1 MNDLGGSSSMDDNDT
16 NFITQQ
22 NFINNKSQTQQFGNQ
37 NNSKQNNFSSTQKRT
52 NNENETTVTIKK
64 KTVKKTT
71 KMKESK
77 NPKASMWAGDSFT
90 SENMDPEMIELKK
103 KDKILKMI
111 KNSHIEKLKN
121 SIFLKEINNAY
132 YEMVRLSQ
140 MGDIAESKEMERTLL
155 NLHASVI
162 QDNID
167 AFSKTKMAKTHAD
180 FARTVGSTFFNSKTQ
195 RADDRRKIYNTT
207 YTTTMKKV
215 VNRNRNNQ
223 EDEIEEEENEEN
235 EEEEEKRIKKT
246 TKNKNNKKNKNKISQ
261 SQRYNNRER
270 DDNDNDNNDY
280 EENRDKDEERY
291 QQYPNQDN
299 NGKSQDP
306 RGQRQASQPIE
317 NPNRRDSRKPNVQ
330 DSVQL
335 NPMDMQQ
342 QQNPQIQY
350 NPQNPPINQR
360 GDGERPNNPNPRRH
374 EQYQYQYQ
382 YQVQDDKIEEG
393 PNNPKLSGDIHDSR
407 DDKKNPSKHFSEE
420 GVDDD
425 NNYYGDDNLDEDR
438 KIDSEE
444 QEPEP
449 EQEQDQDIQGGQPRQ
464 YRSMIQQQEEV
475 DYIKINSQS
484 GKPYDPNISNK
495 PGPVP
500 VQEIQERILRNP
512 PPKAGPST
520 TPKLPE
526 VREEPTQTDEDYM
539 NPSQIPSQSQQTG
552 VFPSFPPD
560 QNPQSDNPNQTYP
573 VSNPNAYPNLP
584 LKPPQSYPKGQ
595 IPPNSRQY
603 PRGGQPGEQMPY
615 YPPQRQTGKPHQP
628 NRTRKPKGRPS
639 PNYHRPYPT
648 NPNDRNPRDAPQRQ
662 RQGQAPR
669 PYTQGPGGK
678 KKRPQSSTRPIIS
691 PYSQPYN
698 PNPSFYPSGVEY
710 ERPRLGRAGSSS
722 LSRSRS
728 GSKSLRK
735 SRAELLFAYPTKG
748 KCFACDVNCSIS
760 RSGNSPNKYVPYMG
774 SFKEPRKDITYYDGE
789 KYGYYQ
795 YKSRFED

>member
-1 MNDLGGSSSMDDNDT
+1 
-16 NFITQQ
+16 
-22 NFINNKSQTQQFGNQ
+22 
-37 NNSKQNNFSSTQKRT
+37 
-52 NNENETTVTIKK
+52 
-64 KTVKKTT
+64 
-71 KMKESK
+71 MKESK
-77 NPKASMWAGDSFT
+77 NPKASMWAGDSFMN
-90 SENMDPEMIELKK
+90 ENMDPEMIELKK

-235 EEEEEKRIKKT
+235 EEEEEKRIKKIT
-246 TKNKNNKKNKNKISQ
+246 NNKKNKKNKNKISQ
-261 SQRYNNRER
+261 SKRYNNRER
-270 DDNDNDNNDY
+270 DDNDNY
-280 EENRDKDEERY
+280 EENKDKDEERY
-291 QQYPNQDN
+291 QRDPNQDN
-299 NGKSQDP
+299 NRKSQDP
-306 RGQRQASQPIE
+306 RGQRQASQSIE
-317 NPNRRDSRKPNVQ
+317 NPSRIDSQKPNVQ

-374 EQYQYQYQ
+374 EQYQYQYR
-382 YQVQDDKIEEG
+382 YQAPDDKIEEG
-393 PNNPKLSGDIHDSR
+393 PNNPKLSGDIHDSS
-407 DDKKNPSKHFSEE
+407 DGKKNPSKYFSEE

-425 NNYYGDDNLDEDR
+425 YGDDNLNEDR

-449 EQEQDQDIQGGQPRQ
+449 KQEQDQDQDRQGGQPRQ
-464 YRSMIQQQEEV
+464 YRSMIQQQEEI

-484 GKPYDPNISNK
+484 GKPYDSNISNK

-500 VQEIQERILRNP
+500 VQELQERILRNP
-512 PPKAGPST
+512 PPKTGPSIN
-520 TPKLPE
+520 PKLLE

-539 NPSQIPSQSQQTG
+539 NPS
-552 VFPSFPPD
+552 
-560 QNPQSDNPNQTYP
+560 
-573 VSNPNAYPNLP
+573 
-584 LKPPQSYPKGQ
+584 
-595 IPPNSRQY
+595 
-603 PRGGQPGEQMPY
+603 
-615 YPPQRQTGKPHQP
+615 
-628 NRTRKPKGRPS
+628 
-639 PNYHRPYPT
+639 
-648 NPNDRNPRDAPQRQ
+648 
-662 RQGQAPR
+662 
-669 PYTQGPGGK
+669 
-678 KKRPQSSTRPIIS
+678 
-691 PYSQPYN
+691 
-698 PNPSFYPSGVEY
+698 
-710 ERPRLGRAGSSS
+710 
-722 LSRSRS
+722 
-728 GSKSLRK
+728 
-735 SRAELLFAYPTKG
+735 
-748 KCFACDVNCSIS
+748 
-760 RSGNSPNKYVPYMG
+760 
-774 SFKEPRKDITYYDGE
+774 
-789 KYGYYQ
+789 
-795 YKSRFED
+795 